1 MSVAA
6 TARSIRR
13 EDTGPAGRPLDKVR
27 ALQWA
32 LYRCAK
38 QDPERRFHALLA
50 TSTAWT
56 SCGGHGRA

>member
-1 MSVAA
+1 MSAAA

-13 EDTGPAGRPLDKVR
+13 EDTGPAGRPLGRSTVVPSKTPN
-27 ALQWA
+27 AGSMP
-32 LYRCAK
+32 CM
-38 QDPERRFHALLA
+38 A